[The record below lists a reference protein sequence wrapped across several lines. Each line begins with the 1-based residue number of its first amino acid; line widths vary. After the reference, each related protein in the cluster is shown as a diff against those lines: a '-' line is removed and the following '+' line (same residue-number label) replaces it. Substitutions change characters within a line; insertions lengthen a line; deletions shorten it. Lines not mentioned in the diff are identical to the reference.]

1 MISLLPLAMVPIAAL
16 PASAEPALSLFEALQ
31 LLAFGLLIVVAFTQ
45 HRLLERIRALERRP
59 VTPASTATP
68 PGPAPDPEPSLPART
83 AVILAAA
90 AMEACDE
97 PVRIIAIR
105 EEARPGATPW
115 SLEGRRHIFASH
127 TTR

>member
-1 MISLLPLAMVPIAAL
+1 MAFLLPIALLPISTL

-31 LLAFGLLIVVAFTQ
+31 VLAFGLLVVVALTQ
-45 HRLLERIRALERRP
+45 HRLATRLDALERRAVRP
-59 VTPASTATP
+59 PAVPALPEP
-68 PGPAPDPEPSLPART
+68 PSVSEPSLPART